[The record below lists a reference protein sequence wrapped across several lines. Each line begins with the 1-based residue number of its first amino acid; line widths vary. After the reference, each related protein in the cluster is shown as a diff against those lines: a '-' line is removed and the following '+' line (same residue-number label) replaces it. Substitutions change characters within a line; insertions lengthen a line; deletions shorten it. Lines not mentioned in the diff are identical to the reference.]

1 MKITVD
7 TNVLIS
13 SSFWH
18 GDSDRI
24 LNRVE
29 NKEIEL
35 VLSKEIIEEFIKRN

>member
-13 SSFWH
+13 STFWS

-24 LNRVE
+24 LEKVE

-35 VLSKEIIEEFIKRN
+35 IL